1 MIDMNTLQTQSMP
14 VTATWSRRVRRLP
27 RMAGRDLLYLL
38 AMFVL
43 SILEFVVW
51 VTGASVTLSLLVLI
65 VGVLAWL
72 ATAYVFRW
80 TCAVDRALAGWWRGA
95 PVPAVYRRP
104 TQRGLLSR
112 LRAVTTDPQ
121 TWKDFAWLVLNSVLG
136 FVLATVALSVTVLVI
151 SYVAMP
157 LWWWAIPDPSKQYG
171 TLNLGIYT
179 VTSTGWALLTT
190 AIGLLL
196 APLALLLNR
205 GVASLHAALVARVL
219 GPSERQQLHA
229 RVRELASTRS
239 DVVSAADEQLRRIE
253 RDLHDGA
260 QARLVAL
267 AMELGMA
274 EEEVARNPDAARAAV
289 RKARDEAL
297 EALGELRGLSRGLR
311 PALLEERG
319 LRTAIEALVQR
330 SAVPATLTLKG
341 SLDDAP
347 DAVSTAAYFFVA
359 EALTNVNKHSGA
371 ASVDVTVERGEL
383 ELAISI
389 VDDGRGGANAAG
401 SGIQGLRTRIR
412 ALDGLLELKSP
423 VGGPTVLRAEIPCA

>member
-1 MIDMNTLQTQSMP
+1 
-14 VTATWSRRVRRLP
+14 
-27 RMAGRDLLYLL
+27 
-38 AMFVL
+38 
-43 SILEFVVW
+43 
-51 VTGASVTLSLLVLI
+51 
-65 VGVLAWL
+65 
-72 ATAYVFRW
+72 
-80 TCAVDRALAGWWRGA
+80 
-95 PVPAVYRRP
+95 
-104 TQRGLLSR
+104 
-112 LRAVTTDPQ
+112 
-121 TWKDFAWLVLNSVLG
+121 
-136 FVLATVALSVTVLVI
+136 
-151 SYVAMP
+151 
-157 LWWWAIPDPSKQYG
+157 
-171 TLNLGIYT
+171 
-179 VTSTGWALLTT
+179 
-190 AIGLLL
+190 
-196 APLALLLNR
+196 
-205 GVASLHAALVARVL
+205 
-219 GPSERQQLHA
+219 
-229 RVRELASTRS
+229 
-239 DVVSAADEQLRRIE
+239 
-253 RDLHDGA
+253 
-260 QARLVAL
+260 
-267 AMELGMA
+267 